1 MNPFDFLQNYEFLSE
16 NRNNCHGVASKIW
29 VAYRLIA
36 DSLCVEIERT
46 EKTRLTHEV
55 TKVVRGWNGLQ
66 NKNTR
71 VMVKVKNLHNTG
83 DRKPKN
89 YTSWKEFWKAK
100 KGYWPNDCS
109 AYDCNGPADVGAHV
123 KKVDSYDNKWY
134 IVPLCSG
141 CNKRTDTFEVSES
154 RLVPVNDND

>member
-1 MNPFDFLQNYEFLSE
+1 MVRPSN
-16 NRNNCHGVASKIW
+16 
-29 VAYRLIA
+29 
-36 DSLCVEIERT
+36 
-46 EKTRLTHEV
+46 EV

-109 AYDCNGPADVGAHV
+109 AYDCDGPAEVGAHV
-123 KKVDSYDNKWY
+123 KKADSSDNKWY

-141 CNKRTDTFEVSES
+141 CNKRTDTFEVPEF